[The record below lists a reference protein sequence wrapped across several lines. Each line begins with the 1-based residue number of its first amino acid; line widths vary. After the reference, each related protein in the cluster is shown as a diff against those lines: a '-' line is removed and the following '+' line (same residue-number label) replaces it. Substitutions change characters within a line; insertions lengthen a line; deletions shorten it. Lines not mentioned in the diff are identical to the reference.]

1 MLSTRDS
8 LEIQRHKQVKT
19 ERMQKIFFM
28 QIVTKREQEWQH

>member
-19 ERMQKIFFM
+19 ERMEKDFSCKF
-28 QIVTKREQEWQH
+28 